1 MSIISSLTPE
11 ESILFLSFEKD
22 LYRKIKAGKW
32 DEAVNLYEK
41 NFEWAH
47 GRLLIMKLGGTVL
60 HFAVSHGRDDI
71 VEQLVEICEKK
82 QHKEVLKAR
91 DMQGN
96 VPLHLA
102 ASTGSLR
109 KCICIAEADPSLGIA
124 RNKEGESPLFTAA
137 ILGRTEIFVCL
148 HSICINELDSSY
160 FRKTGGET
168 ILHCAIKRN
177 CWGEHFNL
185 FKVTSPNKKLMN

>member
-1 MSIISSLTPE
+1 MPRICSFTPE
-11 ESILFLSFEKD
+11 ERESFISFEKN
-22 LYRKIKAGKW
+22 LYRKIKAGEW
-32 DEAVNLYEK
+32 DEAVNLYEEK
-41 NFEWAH
+41 FEWAH
-47 GRLLIMKLGGTVL
+47 GGLLIRKLGGTVL
-60 HFAVSHGRDDI
+60 HFAVSHGGDNI

-82 QHKEVLKAR
+82 KYKEVLNFK

-109 KCICIAEADPSLGIA
+109 KCICIAEADPSLGNA
-124 RNKEGESPLFTAA
+124 RNKEGESPLFSAA
-137 ILGRTEIFVCL
+137 ILGRTEIFLCL
-148 HSICINELDSSY
+148 RSICKNKLDSSY

-185 FKVTSPNKKLMN
+185 FKVTSPIK

>member
-1 MSIISSLTPE
+1 MSIISSLTPDE
-11 ESILFLSFEKD
+11 ERTLFLSFEKD
-22 LYRKIKAGKW
+22 LYRKIKAGEW
-32 DEAVNLYEK
+32 DKAVNLYREK
-41 NFEWAH
+41 FEWAH
-47 GRLLIMKLGGTVL
+47 ERLLIRKLGGTVL
-60 HFAVSHGRDDI
+60 HFAVSHGPDKI

-82 QHKEVLKAR
+82 EKKEVLKTR

-109 KCICIAEADPSLGIA
+109 KCICIAEADPSLGNA
-124 RNKEGESPLFTAA
+124 RNKEGESPLFSAA
-137 ILGRTEIFVCL
+137 ILGRTEIFLCL
-148 HSICINELDSSY
+148 RSICNNELHSSY

-185 FKVTSPNKKLMN
+185 FKVTSPIK